1 MSRNLPSQPAWAQ
14 DGRRAN
20 RIDVRVSATI
30 REHGSTKFDVM
41 VSDISV
47 TGFRF
52 ETIFSLRV
60 GSRIWVTLPNLA
72 PLESVIQWRR
82 EPLYGASFAH
92 ALHPAVRDHIVQH
105 YGAVNASV

>member
-1 MSRNLPSQPAWAQ
+1 MSRNLPIHPSWAQ

-41 VSDISV
+41 VGDISV

-52 ETIFSLRV
+52 ETIFSLRE
-60 GSRIWVTLPNLA
+60 GSRIWITLPNLA

-82 EPLYGASFAH
+82 EPQYGASFANP
-92 ALHPAVRDHIVQH
+92 LHPAVRDHLVQH
-105 YGAVNASV
+105 YGAVRA